1 MKTIALFI
9 GIGLSAV
16 GSLGS
21 SALCF
26 AQSAE
31 LQKVTSEPSTPA
43 GQPLVTG
50 DSPQIAASMARESG
64 EMTAPAKAGKT
75 QQNGLTASGLSP
87 SRSIGKVALALIVV
101 VGLIFAVAALLK
113 RAGLSSLNRGK
124 QLVLRESLS
133 VGAKE
138 RLVVVDFAGESL
150 LLGVASGKVSLVK
163 SVPLLGV
170 DSSDLP
176 AAHLGARNP
185 LDFQHKLN
193 EFLLKGQK

>member
-1 MKTIALFI
+1 MKITALLI
-9 GIGLSAV
+9 IVGLGVSP
-16 GSLGS
+16 
-21 SALCF
+21 LCF
-26 AQSAE
+26 AQSADGQPYSPE
-31 LQKVTSEPSTPA
+31 SSVQTEPS
-43 GQPLVTG
+43 L
-50 DSPQIAASMARESG
+50 AASERAPALAEQTRES
-64 EMTAPAKAGKT
+64 ASIPAQGDANKT
-75 QQNGLTASGLSP
+75 RQNNLTASGLSP
-87 SRSIGKVALALIVV
+87 SRSIGKVVLALIVV
-101 VGLIFAVAALLK
+101 VGLIFAVAAVLK

-150 LLGVASGKVSLVK
+150 LIGVASGNVNLVK

-170 DSSDLP
+170 DSSNSP